1 MKTIALLAVLFAGS
15 AFAQEYISATDDA
28 IARANRMVDAREAQ
42 YQRSMNAVKIETPRV
57 SDDAVYGKGQEYTIV
72 TLPDGKTA
80 SALTF
85 K

>member
-1 MKTIALLAVLFAGS
+1 MKTIALLAVLFAGN
-15 AFAQEYISATDDA
+15 AFADTADDISA
-28 IARANRMVDAREAQ
+28 RVHRMAADREAQ
-42 YQRSMNAVKIETPRV
+42 YQAVMSRPSALSEVKADPSAYQSSKV
-57 SDDAVYGKGQEYTIV
+57 DYTIV

>member
-15 AFAQEYISATDDA
+15 AFGASGVNVDDFVNEAMANSRRLHDDIRSNATDLVSSQPSIEA
-28 IARANRMVDAREAQ
+28 GKPMKVD
-42 YQRSMNAVKIETPRV
+42 
-57 SDDAVYGKGQEYTIV
+57 YTIV

>member
-15 AFAQEYISATDDA
+15 AFGAQVFTDADVNEAIENQRRFREDIRSNATDLVSSQPSIEA
-28 IARANRMVDAREAQ
+28 SKPMKVD
-42 YQRSMNAVKIETPRV
+42 
-57 SDDAVYGKGQEYTIV
+57 YTIV

>member
-1 MKTIALLAVLFAGS
+1 MKAILALAVLVMAGS
-15 AFAQEYISATDDA
+15 AFGASGVNVDDFVNEAMANSRRLHDDIRSNATDFVSSQPSIEA
-28 IARANRMVDAREAQ
+28 SKPMKVD
-42 YQRSMNAVKIETPRV
+42 
-57 SDDAVYGKGQEYTIV
+57 YTIV

>member
-1 MKTIALLAVLFAGS
+1 MVKENYPEPASQRTIFATAPS
-15 AFAQEYISATDDA
+15 NEEACKPAK
-28 IARANRMVDAREAQ
+28 VD
-42 YQRSMNAVKIETPRV
+42 
-57 SDDAVYGKGQEYTIV
+57 YTIV

>member
-1 MKTIALLAVLFAGS
+1 MKAILALAVLVMAGS
-15 AFAQEYISATDDA
+15 AFGGPIFTQADYDRIHNENESLSRYLASGPKMTDTIPSNA
-28 IARANRMVDAREAQ
+28 EACNPSKVDF
-42 YQRSMNAVKIETPRV
+42 
-57 SDDAVYGKGQEYTIV
+57 TIV